1 MTAPAAPVV
10 LIEHPADG
18 VALIRLN
25 RPEARNA
32 LNMEVRRQLA
42 KHVADAT
49 DDPAVRVIIFTGGE
63 KVFAAGADIKEM
75 AEAGS
80 IEMMQRGAFK
90 LWRATAASHKPVIAA
105 VNGFAVGGGCEL
117 AMCADII
124 IAGESARFGQPEVKI
139 GITPGGGGTQ
149 RLTRAVGK
157 FNAMRI
163 CLTGDMFSAAQMQAM
178 GVVSEVVP
186 DADTEKRA
194 LALAQQIAELPPLA
208 VQQIKEIILAGEDGS
223 LEEGLRLEAKAIQLM
238 FSSQDQKEGMAA
250 FIEKRKPK
258 FQGR

>member
-1 MTAPAAPVV
+1 MTAPVV
-10 LIEHPADG
+10 LLEHPADG

-32 LNMEVRRQLA
+32 LNMEVRRVLA
-42 KHVADAT
+42 QHVADAT
-49 DDPAVRVIIFTGGE
+49 EDPNVRCLIFAGSD

-75 AEAGS
+75 ADAGS
-80 IEMMQRGAFK
+80 IEMMRRGAFR

-149 RLTRAVGK
+149 RLLRAAGK

-163 CLTGDMFSAAQMQAM
+163 CLTGDMFTAAQMQAM
-178 GVVSEVVP
+178 GVVCEVVP
-186 DADTEKRA
+186 DAETEKRA
-194 LALAQQIAELPPLA
+194 LVLAQQIAALPPLA
-208 VQQIKEIILAGEDGS
+208 VQQIKEVILAGEDGS

-250 FIEKRKPK
+250 FIEKRKPT
-258 FQGR
+258 FQGK

>member
-1 MTAPAAPVV
+1 MTAPVV
-10 LIEHPADG
+10 LLEHPADG

-42 KHVADAT
+42 QHVAAAT
-49 DDPAVRVIIFTGGE
+49 DDPAVRVIIFTGGD

-80 IEMMQRGAFK
+80 IEMMQRGALK
-90 LWRATAASHKPVIAA
+90 LWRLAAASHKPVIAA

-157 FNAMRI
+157 FNAMRV
-163 CLTGDMFSAAQMQAM
+163 CLTGDMFTAAQMQAM
-178 GVVSEVVP
+178 GVVCEVVP
-186 DADTEKRA
+186 DAETINRSRSRSPSCRRWRCSRSRKSSS
-194 LALAQQIAELPPLA
+194 P
-208 VQQIKEIILAGEDGS
+208 
-223 LEEGLRLEAKAIQLM
+223 AKTVRSKKACA
-238 FSSQDQKEGMAA
+238 S
-250 FIEKRKPK
+250 KRK
-258 FQGR
+258 RYS

>member
-1 MTAPAAPVV
+1 MTAPVV
-10 LIEHPADG
+10 LLEHPADG
-18 VALIRLN
+18 VALIRIN

-32 LNMEVRRQLA
+32 LNMEVRRVLA
-42 KHVADAT
+42 QHVADAT
-49 DDPAVRVIIFTGGE
+49 EDPAVRVIIFTGGE

-80 IEMMQRGAFK
+80 IEMMQRGALK
-90 LWRATAASHKPVIAA
+90 LWRAAAAS
-105 VNGFAVGGGCEL
+105 
-117 AMCADII
+117 DII
-124 IAGESARFGQPEVKI
+124 ISGESARFGQPEVKI

-157 FNAMRI
+157 FNAMRV
-163 CLTGDMFSAAQMQAM
+163 CLTGDMFTAAQMQAM
-178 GVVSEVVP
+178 GVVCEVVP
-186 DADTEKRA
+186 DNETISRA
-194 LALAQQIAELPPLA
+194 LAMAQQIAELPPLA

-250 FIEKRKPK
+250 FIEKRKAK
-258 FQGR
+258 FQGK